1 MSYLH
6 LQTLDQHLASIEVAT
21 SEESFYY
28 IKYLDFQLVCNKS
41 WIVLL
46 TREKK
51 VGETAYIGE

>member
-6 LQTLDQHLASIEVAT
+6 LQTLDQRLASIEVAM
-21 SEESFYY
+21 SKEYFYC

-41 WIVLL
+41 WIDVL

-51 VGETAYIGE
+51 VGEMAYIGE